1 MEAKH
6 KILNHLQVSNFDQQF
21 SGLLKYL
28 EARQTKFEGGCISSF
43 LPSWKNLTN
52 DPEILQMVMGLRIEF
67 NETPLQIDRIPTNV
81 LLKNQLAV
89 DNEIES
95 LIRKQVIILDS
106 KEPSDFIS
114 PIFLRPKKDGTFRMV
129 LNLKTLNTFVT
140 YRHFKMDTVWTAINM
155 MKPNCFMASI
165 DLKDA
170 YYSVAICAD
179 HQKFLKFYWKGEYYK
194 FTVFPNGLALCP
206 RKFTKLLKPVYAF
219 LRSLGHLSV
228 AYIDDSYLQG
238 DTYEECLQNL
248 IDTIKLF
255 DSLGFI
261 VHPSKSVFKPE
272 QRVTFLGFVLDSVKM
287 RVYLTAERA
296 TSISHA
302 CSSLLHNAH
311 PSIRDL
317 ARVIG
322 LITAS
327 FPGVMFGPLHYRA
340 LDVNKTTALKKAKG
354 DFEKPVI
361 LSEYAIQDLHWW
373 TQNVS
378 DSYNEISH
386 GNPQIVITSDASK
399 IGWGCTCGDHKTG
412 GNWTPQEALSHINVL
427 EISAAYFA
435 LKAFSDTISNK
446 HVRLMVD
453 NTTAVACLNQM
464 GTSHSHECNAFTQ
477 KIWQFCISH
486 NVWITTV
493 HIPGKDNLGADA
505 ESRKNRRET
514 EWALN
519 TDVFNKAIGMANVY
533 PNIDLFSSRINH
545 KVKPYVSF
553 RPDPGASAVNAFSLS
568 WHAYQFYAF
577 PPFCIILKTLQKIAQ
592 DRATGLIVV
601 PFWPTQPWW
610 PYLTNMLIDH
620 IICLPRMKQ
629 TLWLPAEPLKIH
641 PLHKQLNLM
650 LCHLSGDC
658 CKVEDFQKTLQTSF
672 NNHGDWVPKNNTNH
686 TYLGGKNIV
695 VKRKLIHL
703 LAL

>member
-1 MEAKH
+1 MEAQH
-6 KILNHLQVSNFDQQF
+6 KMLTNLQVSNFEQQF
-21 SGLLKYL
+21 TDLLKYL

-43 LPSWKNLTN
+43 LPSWENLTN
-52 DPEILQMVMGLRIEF
+52 DPEILQMVSGLHIEF
-67 NETPLQIDRIPTNV
+67 KETPFQMERFPTNA
-81 LLKNQLAV
+81 LLKNQVVV
-89 DNEIES
+89 DEEIES
-95 LIRKQVIILDS
+95 LIKKKVIKLDS
-106 KEPSDFIS
+106 KEQGDFIS

-129 LNLKTLNTFVT
+129 LNLKTLNTFVK
-140 YRHFKMDTVWTAINM
+140 YQHFKMDTVWTAINM

-170 YYSVAICAD
+170 YYSVPICQN
-179 HQKFLKFYWKGEYYK
+179 HQKYLKFFWKGK
-194 FTVFPNGLALCP
+194 FYTFQVFPNGLALCP

-238 DTYEECLQNL
+238 ATYDECLQNL
-248 IDTIKLF
+248 IDTKKIF

-272 QRVTFLGFVLDSVKM
+272 QRVAFLGFVLDSLKM
-287 RVYLTAERA
+287 RVYLTTERA
-296 TSISHA
+296 TSICNA
-302 CSSLLHNAH
+302 CTSLLNNPK

-327 FPGVMFGPLHYRA
+327 FPGVMYGPLHYRA
-340 LDVNKTTALKKAKG
+340 LDVNKTRALKNSKG
-354 DFEKPVI
+354 DFEETVI
-361 LSEYAIQDLHWW
+361 LSVNAIQELHWW
-373 TQNVS
+373 TQNVL

-399 IGWGCTCGDHKTG
+399 IGWGCTCGDMKTG

-427 EISAAYFA
+427 EICAAYFA
-435 LKAFSDTISNK
+435 LKTFSETISNK
-446 HVRLMVD
+446 HVKLMVD
-453 NTTAVACLNQM
+453 NTTAVSCLNQM
-464 GTSHSHECNAFTQ
+464 GTSHSHECNELTQ

-493 HIPGKDNLGADA
+493 HIPGKDNTGADA

-519 TDVFNKAIGMANVY
+519 TDIFNSATHMVNVY
-533 PNIDLFSSRINH
+533 PDIDLFASRINH
-545 KVKPYVSF
+545 KVKPYVAF
-553 RPDPGASAVNAFSLS
+553 RPDPCAFAVNAFSLS
-568 WHAYQFYAF
+568 WHEYNFYAF

-592 DRATGLIVV
+592 DKATGLMVV

-610 PYLTNMLIDH
+610 PYFTNMLIDH
-620 IICLPRMKQ
+620 PICLPRKKQ
-629 TLWLPAEPLKIH
+629 TLWLPAEPQRIH
-641 PLHKQLNLM
+641 PLHKQLKLL

-672 NNHGDWVPKNNTNH
+672 NNHGDLVPQSNTNH
-686 TYLGGKNIV
+686 TYLDGKTIV

-703 LAL
+703 LEL